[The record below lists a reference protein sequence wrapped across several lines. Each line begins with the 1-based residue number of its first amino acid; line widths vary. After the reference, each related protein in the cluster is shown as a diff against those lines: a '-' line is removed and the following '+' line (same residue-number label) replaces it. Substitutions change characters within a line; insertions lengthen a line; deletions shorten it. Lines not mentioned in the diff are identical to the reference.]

1 MLKNVTWSE
10 YIICMLV
17 LLFVFYL
24 FVILRYY
31 RTELKRFLSGK
42 GRDNPATDYE
52 PDNLEDYTDDGSF
65 EALEILVSDLRYA
78 VLERAGKGAGKQ
90 LLLSQLKE
98 RLSHFEDMRNP
109 AYRIA
114 INNYI
119 IQHAKDICG
128 VVFSEEELEA
138 EWGILPR

>member
-1 MLKNVTWSE
+1 MLKNITWSE

-31 RTELKRFLSGK
+31 RAELKQFLSGK
-42 GRDNPATDYE
+42 DKQPTETDYE
-52 PDNLEDYTDDGSF
+52 PEIKDDYPDDSF
-65 EALEILVSDLRYA
+65 EALEMLVNDLRHA
-78 VLERAGKGAGKQ
+78 VLERAGIGVDKQ
-90 LLLSQLKE
+90 TLLSQLKE
-98 RLSHFEDMRNP
+98 RLKDFDGMRRP

-119 IQHAKDICG
+119 IGHAKEICG

>member
-1 MLKNVTWSE
+1 MLNNITWSE
-10 YIICMLV
+10 YIIAMLV

-31 RTELKRFLSGK
+31 RAELKQFLSGK
-42 GRDNPATDYE
+42 GKLHPETGYDPGIQ
-52 PDNLEDYTDDGSF
+52 EDYSEDSSF
-65 EALEILVSDLRYA
+65 EKLELLVNELRDAILKK
-78 VLERAGKGAGKQ
+78 AGTGADRHM
-90 LLLSQLKE
+90 LLTQLKK
-98 RLSHFEDMRNP
+98 RLSTYQGMQKP

-119 IQHAKDICG
+119 IQHAKEICG

-138 EWGILPR
+138 EWGIPPR

>member
-1 MLKNVTWSE
+1 MLKNITWSE
-10 YIICMLV
+10 YMICMLV

-31 RTELKRFLSGK
+31 RAELKQFLSSKGK
-42 GRDNPATDYE
+42 EPSEIGYE
-52 PDNLEDYTDDGSF
+52 PEAADDYPDDSF
-65 EALEILVSDLRYA
+65 EALEMLVNDLRHA
-78 VLERAGKGAGKQ
+78 VLERAGIGVDKQ
-90 LLLSQLKE
+90 MLLSQLKD
-98 RLSHFEDMRNP
+98 RLKDFDGMRRQ

-119 IQHAKDICG
+119 IQHAKEICG